1 MKDTDTE
8 RQVDWSEF
16 LYLTDEQAELLIR
29 EKLER
34 ARLYSEA
41 CRKREALLAESR

>member
-1 MKDTDTE
+1 MIETDIE

-16 LYLTDEQAELLIR
+16 LYLTEEQAELLIQ

-41 CRKREALLAESR
+41 WRKREALLAESR